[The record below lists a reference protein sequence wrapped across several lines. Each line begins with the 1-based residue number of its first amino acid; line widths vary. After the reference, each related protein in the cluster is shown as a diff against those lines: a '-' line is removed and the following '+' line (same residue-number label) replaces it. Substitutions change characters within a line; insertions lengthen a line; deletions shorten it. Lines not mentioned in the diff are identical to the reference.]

1 MLFNYGTIPI
11 PVTVPVALANA
22 YTSPNRTS
30 ANADIIG
37 QRGCS
42 KRRNGGNYQ

>member
-1 MLFNYGTIPI
+1 MLFNYGTIPIPI

-22 YTSPNRTS
+22 YASPNRTS

-37 QRGCS
+37 
-42 KRRNGGNYQ
+42 